1 MLSHC
6 LFRPALKPMGE
17 GEEKKV
23 RGKEAAENDQIIDLV
38 TTCP

>member
-6 LFRPALKPMGE
+6 LSRPALKPMGE

-23 RGKEAAENDQIIDLV
+23 RGKETAKNDQIIGLV
-38 TTCP
+38 TSP